1 MLPLLHH
8 AGGVQPPEDFMLEN
22 TVADAITKLAGEIA
36 ALRGQLLATQAL
48 AVQLALVISPE
59 DRAQI
64 AEKFRGQP
72 EFFVTG
78 VASASERE
86 RQGFKEV
93 ADEISRYIDPTSPE
107 ST

>member
-1 MLPLLHH
+1 
-8 AGGVQPPEDFMLEN
+8 MLEN

-64 AEKFRGQP
+64 SEKFRGQP

-78 VASASERE
+78 YASASERE
-86 RQGFKEV
+86 REGFREV